1 MRTGGEPNPSINQ
14 LADDAGRLTAARNAL
29 EQAIADGRAQVSDAQ
44 QAQRSLTILDEL
56 NLDAA
61 SRVAVLLLPI
71 FDGGSRGLETIRKQ
85 YGDDIASLLSA
96 LHRLSHF
103 GHQIVVSSEE
113 AAPSQVE
120 TLRRMLLALADDLRV
135 VVIQLA
141 RHIAYLESV
150 ADDIKSNVA
159 GAAELGQALG
169 VETLRVQAPLANRL
183 GIWQLKWAMEDLA
196 FRMTAPADYRAI
208 AGMLDEKRLEREA
221 FIASTIESLQQLLA
235 QADIPGQVMGRPKHL
250 FSIHN
255 KMQAKGLRFDQLM
268 DIRAFRILVDTEP
281 QCYAVLGFLHDHWR
295 PMDSEFDDYITR
307 PKANGYQSLHTVLL
321 DSDGRPF
328 EVQIRT
334 HDMHHRAEL
343 GVAAHW
349 KYKESGG
356 SHASSGD
363 YAARISWLRQMLDWG
378 RGPSGQVRLSDDRVY
393 ALTPKARI
401 IELPKGAT
409 PLDFA
414 YHLHTEIGHRCRGA
428 KVNGQIVPLTTEIHT
443 GETIELM
450 TVKQGGPSR
459 DWMNPDA
466 GFLKSPR
473 ARQKVRTWFHALD
486 LAEGRVDEKSTD
498 RDDGSSQEA
507 ESLKRAE
514 ISAEELILSKIT
526 KPRTSSKGQVLVVG
540 VDRMLTALARC
551 CKPAPPDAIKG
562 FVTRGRGV
570 SVHRE
575 QCATFMRMAKD
586 APERVID
593 TEWGKPKDPTESR
606 YLVDAMVVAKS
617 RTELIRDIAEV
628 LAREKIPLARMD
640 SFPKGDLLTLSLT
653 LQVADGEQLKR
664 ALSMLR
670 DVTGVMSAAR
680 V

>member
-1 MRTGGEPNPSINQ
+1 VRIGGEPNPSVTPAADDVGRVAVARQTLVEAVRDGRGRAADLKQADRTLAI
-14 LADDAGRLTAARNAL
+14 LADLH
-29 EQAIADGRAQVSDAQ
+29 
-44 QAQRSLTILDEL
+44 
-56 NLDAA
+56 LDAPSQA
-61 SRVAVLLLPI
+61 AVLLLPI
-71 FDGGSRGLETIRKQ
+71 FDGGSRAAESIRKQ
-85 YGDDIASLLSA
+85 YGEEITSLLVA

-103 GHQIVVSSEE
+103 GQQILVSSEE
-113 AAPSQVE
+113 SLPAQVE

-135 VVIQLA
+135 VIIQLA
-141 RHIAYLESV
+141 HHIAYLESI
-150 ADDIKSNVA
+150 ADDIKA
-159 GAAELGQALG
+159 GVPGADELGQQLG
-169 VETLRVQAPLANRL
+169 AETLRVQAPLANRL
-183 GIWQLKWAMEDLA
+183 GIWQIKWAMEDLA
-196 FRMTAPADYRAI
+196 FRMTESSAYQAI
-208 AGMLDEKRLEREA
+208 AAQLDEKRQEREA
-221 FIASTIESLQQLLA
+221 FIAETISRLQGLLA
-235 QADIPGQVMGRPKHL
+235 HAGISGEVVGRPKHL

-255 KMQAKGLRFDQLM
+255 KMQAKALRFDQLM
-268 DIRAFRILVDTEP
+268 DIRAFRILVDTEA
-281 QCYAVLGFLHDHWR
+281 QCYSVLGFLHDHWT

-356 SHASSGD
+356 RHASSGD
-363 YAARISWLRQMLDWG
+363 YAERISWLRQMLDWG

-401 IELPKGAT
+401 IELPTGAT

-466 GFLKSPR
+466 GYLKSPR

-486 LAEGRVDEKSTD
+486 LAEGRS
-498 RDDGSSQEA
+498 DDKPGERQEDVSQEA

-514 ISAEELILSKIT
+514 ISAEELILSKIV
-526 KPRTSSKGQVLVVG
+526 KPKTASKGQVLVVG

-551 CKPAPPDAIKG
+551 CKPAPPDVIKG

-575 QCATFMRMAKD
+575 HCPTFERMARD
-586 APERVID
+586 APERVIE
-593 TEWGKPKDPTESR
+593 TEWGTPKDPAEAG
-606 YLVDAMVVAKS
+606 YLVDVTVVARS

-628 LAREKIPLARMD
+628 LAREKTPLARMD
-640 SFPKGDLLTLSLT
+640 SFPKGDVVTLSLT
-653 LQVADGEQLKR
+653 LQVTDGDQLQR

-670 DVTGVMSAAR
+670 DITGVSAAQR

>member
-1 MRTGGEPNPSINQ
+1 MRTGGEPNPPISPGADDFGRLANARKA
-14 LADDAGRLTAARNAL
+14 LAD
-29 EQAIADGRAQVSDAQ
+29 AIQSGRATDGDAQ
-44 QAQRSLTILDEL
+44 QADRALAILADL
-56 NLDAA
+56 HLDVP
-61 SRVAVLLLPI
+61 SQVAVLLLPT
-71 FDGGSRGLETIRKQ
+71 FDGSSRSVESLRKQ
-85 YGDDIASLLSA
+85 YGEEIATLLAA
-96 LHRLSHF
+96 LYRLSHF
-103 GHQIVVSSEE
+103 GHQILVSSEE
-113 AAPSQVE
+113 AVPTQVE

-135 VVIQLA
+135 VIIQLA

-150 ADDIKSNVA
+150 ADQIKHNVP
-159 GAAELGQALG
+159 GAVTLGAQLG
-169 VETLRVQAPLANRL
+169 SETLRVQAPLANRL

-196 FRMTAPADYRAI
+196 FRMTEAEAYRAI
-208 AGMLDEKRLEREA
+208 ARQLDEKRQERES
-221 FIASTIESLQQLLA
+221 FIADTIERLQALLT
-235 QADIPGQVMGRPKHL
+235 QAGIQGVVAGRPKHL

-255 KMQAKGLRFDQLM
+255 KMQAKGLKFDQLM
-268 DIRAFRILVDTEP
+268 DIRAFRILVDTEAH
-281 QCYAVLGFLHDHWR
+281 CYAVLGFLHDHWT

-321 DSDGRPF
+321 DRDGRPF

-349 KYKESGG
+349 KYKETGG
-356 SHASSGD
+356 SHASTGD

-378 RGPSGQVRLSDDRVY
+378 QGPSGQVRLSDDRVY

-459 DWMNPDA
+459 DWMSPDA

-486 LAEGRVDEKSTD
+486 LAEGRGDDKSSD
-498 RDDGSSQEA
+498 RDETSSQEA

-514 ISAEELILSKIT
+514 ISAEELILSKIA
-526 KPRTSSKGQVLVVG
+526 KPKSASKGQVLVVG

-575 QCATFMRMAKD
+575 HCPTFERMSRD

-593 TEWGKPKDPTESR
+593 TEWGKPKDPTEAR
-606 YLVDAMVVAKS
+606 YLVDAMIVAKS
-617 RTELIRDIAEV
+617 GSELVRDIAEV

-640 SFPKGDLLTLSLT
+640 TFPKGDVVTISAT
-653 LQVADGEQLKR
+653 LQISDGDQLKR

-670 DVTGVMSAAR
+670 DVAGVMSANR

>member
-14 LADDAGRLTAARNAL
+14 PADDAARLTAARSAL
-29 EQAIADGRAQVSDAQ
+29 EQAVADGRANASDLR
-44 QAQRSLTILDEL
+44 QAQRTLSILDEL
-56 NLDAA
+56 HLDTP
-61 SRVAVLLLPI
+61 SKTVAFMLPG
-71 FDGGSRGLETIRKQ
+71 FDGGAKNTETIRKQ
-85 YGDDIASLLSA
+85 YGDDIASLLVA
-96 LHRLSHF
+96 LYRLSHF

-113 AAPSQVE
+113 SAPAQVE

-141 RHIAYLESV
+141 RHIAYLETV
-150 ADDIKSNVA
+150 ADDIKANVP
-159 GAAELGQALG
+159 GAAALGESLG

-196 FRMTAPADYRAI
+196 FRMTDPAGYRAI
-208 AGMLDEKRLEREA
+208 ATMLDEKRQEREI
-221 FIASTIESLQQLLA
+221 FITKTIDALKRLLSKA
-235 QADIPGQVMGRPKHL
+235 EINGQVMGRPKHL

-255 KMQAKGLRFDQLM
+255 KLQAKGLRFDQLM
-268 DIRAFRILVDTEP
+268 DIRAFRILVDTEA

-356 SHASSGD
+356 SQATSGD

-378 RGPSGQVRLSDDRVY
+378 RGPAGQVRLSDDRVY

-486 LAEGRVDEKSTD
+486 LAEGRVEEKAND
-498 RDDGSSQEA
+498 RDETSSPEA

-514 ISAEELILSKIT
+514 ISAEELILSKIS
-526 KPRTSSKGQVLVVG
+526 KPKTASKGQVLVVG

-575 QCATFMRMAKD
+575 HCRTFERMARD

-593 TEWGKPKDPTESR
+593 TEWGKPKDPAESR
-606 YLVDAMVVAKS
+606 YLVDVMVVAKS
-617 RTELIRDIAEV
+617 RSELIRDLAEV

-640 SFPKGDLLTLSLT
+640 SFPKGDLVTLSVT

-664 ALSMLR
+664 ALSMIR
-670 DVTGVMSAAR
+670 DLTGVMSATR